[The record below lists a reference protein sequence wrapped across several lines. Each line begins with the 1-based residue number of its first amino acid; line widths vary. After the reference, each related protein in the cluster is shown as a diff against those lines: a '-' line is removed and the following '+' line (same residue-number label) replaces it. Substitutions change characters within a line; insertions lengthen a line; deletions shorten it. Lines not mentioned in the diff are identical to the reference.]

1 MNLNYIQKKRGG
13 WKDMDGE
20 TFQEDDDMMEVLD
33 YDNQET
39 EDVVALLFS

>member
-1 MNLNYIQKKRGG
+1 MDLNAILNKAIQNL
-13 WKDMDGE
+13 
-20 TFQEDDDMMEVLD
+20 QEDDDMMEVLD